1 MENNDHHM
9 LGDSSEDH
17 HSLGESIVDMF
28 GDGISRRAYDFAEHH
43 PYLTAGAVGGAG
55 LAGAVALAP
64 ELTLAGV
71 GAGAGELATMAG
83 YGNAVMDATNYAR
96 LGATGAA
103 LMGLV

>member
-1 MENNDHHM
+1 MDNQELHM
-9 LGDSSEDH
+9 LGDFSPMHDIGHAVVDSWVDDAKQFAHDH
-17 HSLGESIVDMF
+17 PRI
-28 GDGISRRAYDFAEHH
+28 
-43 PYLTAGAVGGAG
+43 TAG
-55 LAGAVALAP
+55 LAGAGALGTAVALAP